1 MASQS
6 KLCREVLSRMRD
18 AGLLDDLIL
27 VGSWCLPAYRDYFS
41 GTGRVRTLR
50 TRDLDFL
57 VPIPS
62 KLRAKVD
69 VVELLDDLGFITG
82 HRGTQGYM
90 ILEHPELS
98 VEFLVPE
105 RGRGTDHA
113 VDLPMLGVNAQPLRF
128 MDVALMNVMQ
138 AELHGVTIRVPH
150 PACFVL
156 HRLLVAPRRRKE
168 EGRLRDR
175 EIAVNVMDLLM
186 AKGEIV
192 CVSNFFETFP
202 ASWRKT
208 IIGEL
213 KLADREDL
221 IEAFGFSA
229 QKRSRK

>member
-6 KLCREVLSRMRD
+6 KLCREVLSRMRG
-18 AGLLDDLIL
+18 AGLLDDLVL

-69 VVELLDDLGFITG
+69 MVELLDDLGFITG

-90 ILEHPELS
+90 ILEHPELA

-105 RGRGTDHA
+105 RGRGTDRA

-128 MDVALMNVMQ
+128 MDVALMSVIH
-138 AELHGVTIRVPH
+138 AELHGITIRVPH

-156 HRLLVAPRRRKE
+156 HRLLVAPRRRKK

-175 EIAVNVMDLLM
+175 EIALHVMDLLR
-186 AKGEIV
+186 AKGETIS
-192 CVSNFFETFP
+192 VSTIFQTFP

-208 IIGEL
+208 IIREL
-213 KLADREDL
+213 READREDL
-221 IEAFGFSA
+221 VTCLGE
-229 QKRSRK
+229 

>member
-6 KLCREVLSRMRD
+6 KLCREVLSRMRG
-18 AGLLDDLIL
+18 AGLLDDLVL

-69 VVELLDDLGFITG
+69 MVELLDDLGFITG

-90 ILEHPELS
+90 ILEHPELA

-105 RGRGTDHA
+105 RGRGTDRA

-128 MDVALMNVMQ
+128 MDVALMSVIH
-138 AELHGVTIRVPH
+138 AELHGITIRVPH

-156 HRLLVAPRRRKE
+156 HRLLVAPRRRKQ

-175 EIAVNVMDLLM
+175 EIALHVMDLLR
-186 AKGEIV
+186 AKGETIS
-192 CVSNFFETFP
+192 VSTIFHTFP

-208 IIGEL
+208 IIREL
-213 KLADREDL
+213 READREDL
-221 IEAFGFSA
+221 VTCLGE
-229 QKRSRK
+229 